1 MHKLERDIALW
12 LAALALLLVF
22 SGCAEP
28 PKRAIIYAPANAVIA
43 APPPSRLMVKV
54 PGQKMR
60 PGNFLHLSVPTKI
73 IVEPIDPN
81 NPPRE

>member
-1 MHKLERDIALW
+1 MRTLVA
-12 LAALALLLVF
+12 LAAFLLA
-22 SGCAEP
+22 GCAAP
-28 PKRAIIYAPANAVIA
+28 PSNRQAIIYAPANSVIA

>member
-1 MHKLERDIALW
+1 MRLLRYLLF
-12 LAALALLLVF
+12 LAAIFAVLVLF
-22 SGCAEP
+22 TVGCEA
-28 PKRAIIYAPANAVIA
+28 PKSNRQAIIYAPANAVIA

-73 IVEPIDPN
+73 TVEPMDPN
-81 NPPRE
+81 KP